1 MRENQKH
8 CLRTWIEINQQALK
22 NNYSIFRRLIGPKCL
37 LMSVVKSNAYGHSLI
52 DFSRA
57 TESLGVDWFGV
68 DSIVE
73 AESLRKA
80 GLKKPILVLG
90 YTLENKIKMGFF
102 RPAFLKLSA
111 STIEST
117 P

>member
-1 MRENQKH
+1 MKEDQKH
-8 CLRTWIEINQQALK
+8 NLRTWIEINQRALK

-57 TESLGVDWFGV
+57 TESLGIDWFGV

-73 AESLRKA
+73 AKS
-80 GLKKPILVLG
+80 
-90 YTLENKIKMGFF
+90 
-102 RPAFLKLSA
+102 
-111 STIEST
+111 
-117 P
+117 